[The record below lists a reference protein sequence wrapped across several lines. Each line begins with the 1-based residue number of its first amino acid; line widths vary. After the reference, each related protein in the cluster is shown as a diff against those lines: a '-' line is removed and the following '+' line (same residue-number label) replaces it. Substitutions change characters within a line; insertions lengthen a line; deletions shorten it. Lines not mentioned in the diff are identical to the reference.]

1 MNILKK
7 ECTGLAPTPNGKAV
21 PKREKYSWAQSC
33 DPGRFLL
40 IPKHDLNI
48 DGTYQR
54 EEVSK
59 MKVLEIARDWDWKL
73 FGTLSVIQRP
83 DGSFWVYDGG
93 HRCRAS
99 FYRDDIAALPC
110 MVFDAIDEK
119 TEAKAF
125 IGTNTMKS
133 TVSAYHRHRASV
145 KTGEPIA
152 LATQSIMEKHGYHP
166 TQSNGKRFGFQAINC
181 LQSLVKEDPQL
192 AEKSFELCATI
203 ACDGEMISG
212 EVLDGI
218 FRCQKKLE
226 GRASIFDAQI
236 TEKLR
241 RETQTGIEMA
251 IRREKHIMGK
261 GGSAVRA
268 KAILDLI
275 NKGRHRKIS
284 FD

>member
-1 MNILKK
+1 MLIEKK
-7 ECTGLAPTPNGKAV
+7 
-21 PKREKYSWAQSC
+21 
-33 DPGRFLL
+33 
-40 IPKHDLNI
+40 HLNI

-59 MKVLEIARDWDWKL
+59 SKVIEIASEWDWKL
-73 FGTLSVIQRP
+73 FGTLSVIQRS
-83 DGSFWVYDGG
+83 DGTFWVYDGG

-99 FYRDDIAALPC
+99 FYRDDIDSLPC
-110 MVFDAIDEK
+110 MVFEAIDEK

-133 TVSAYHRHRASV
+133 TVSAYHRHRAGV

-152 LATQSIMEKHGYHP
+152 MATQSIIEKHGYQP
-166 TQSNGKRFGFQAINC
+166 TQSNGKKFGFQAINC
-181 LQSLVKEDPQL
+181 LQSLVKEDAQL

-203 ACDGEMISG
+203 AADGEMISG
-212 EVLDGI
+212 EVLDAI
-218 FRCQKKLE
+218 FRCQKKLD
-226 GRASIFDAQI
+226 GKASVFDSQI
-236 TEKLR
+236 AEKLR

-261 GGSAVRA
+261 GGSNVRA
-268 KAILDLI
+268 KAVLDLI